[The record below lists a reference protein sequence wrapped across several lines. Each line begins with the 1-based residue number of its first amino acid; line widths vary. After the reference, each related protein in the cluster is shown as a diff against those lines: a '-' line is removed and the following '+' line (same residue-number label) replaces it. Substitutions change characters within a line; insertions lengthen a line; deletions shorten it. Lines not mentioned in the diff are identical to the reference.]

1 AMPSRFD
8 QLYRWGKRDIVNDDA
23 LNLRF
28 RDLDDRITPIEA
40 LKISYEA
47 ALLTLQDRVLERSEA
62 VIEGLRDR
70 LIEITELAWLVG
82 SSSTS
87 LTLVEEAE
95 QALIIAPDRRA
106 LFTPGPFA
114 IVATASDPDA
124 YAVVQ
129 HLDFDR
135 ATGQWNFRTKVVSA
149 ALTGTH
155 ADWSIGAL
163 AGSTLAQ
170 MAMLGEGQALR
181 DQSVAAAVST
191 AADRMAV
198 ATHRAAVAEDKA
210 VTTADREAAAA
221 SALAAAESAAAAQ
234 TFDPATYYSKV
245 QIDTQFAAVNTAM
258 TDLVGDA
265 TPAGNTLGEL
275 EARLAV
281 LENATSG
288 SPGMPILII

>member
-1 AMPSRFD
+1 MPSRFD

-47 ALLTLQDRVLERSEA
+47 ALLTVQDRVLERSEA

-70 LIEITELAWLVG
+70 LVEITELAWLVG

-87 LTLVEEAE
+87 LTFVEEAE
-95 QALIIAPDRRA
+95 QALIIAPERRA

-129 HLDFDR
+129 HLAFDR
-135 ATGQWNFRTKVVSA
+135 ATGQWNFRTKTVSA
-149 ALTGTH
+149 ALTGAH
-155 ADWSIGAL
+155 DDWSIGAL

-170 MAMLGEGQALR
+170 MALLAEGQAARAETVAAR
-181 DQSVAAAVST
+181 DAALPAATTATEAADVAVDAAGTATGAAGIATTKAAEASASAVAAATSAASVDGPAIT
-191 AADRMAV
+191 AALASLAEADTALDTRLDVVEPAV
-198 ATHRAAVAEDKA
+198 AALQANTLVDE
-210 VTTADREAAAA
+210 EAI
-221 SALAAAESAAAAQ
+221 ALAIA
-234 TFDPATYYSKV
+234 Y
-245 QIDTQFAAVNTAM
+245 
-258 TDLVGDA
+258 G
-265 TPAGNTLGEL
+265 G
-275 EARLAV
+275 
-281 LENATSG
+281 
-288 SPGMPILII
+288 

>member
-1 AMPSRFD
+1 MPSRFD

-28 RDLDDRITPIEA
+28 RDLDNRITPIEA

-82 SSSTS
+82 SSSTG

-114 IVATASDPDA
+114 IVATGSDPDA

-149 ALTGTH
+149 ALTGAH

-170 MAMLGEGQALR
+170 MALLEEGQAARTETLAAR
-181 DQSVAAAVST
+181 DEAVPAATVATEAAGVAVGAAGTATGAAGIASTKAGEASDAATAAAIS
-191 AADRMAV
+191 
-198 ATHRAAVAEDKA
+198 
-210 VTTADREAAAA
+210 AA
-221 SALAAAESAAAAQ
+221 SVDGPAIAASLAALAAADTALDTRLDAVEPVVSALQANA
-234 TFDPATYYSKV
+234 
-245 QIDTQFAAVNTAM
+245 
-258 TDLVGDA
+258 LVD
-265 TPAGNTLGEL
+265 E
-275 EARLAV
+275 EAIALAI
-281 LENATSG
+281 AYG
-288 SPGMPILII
+288 G